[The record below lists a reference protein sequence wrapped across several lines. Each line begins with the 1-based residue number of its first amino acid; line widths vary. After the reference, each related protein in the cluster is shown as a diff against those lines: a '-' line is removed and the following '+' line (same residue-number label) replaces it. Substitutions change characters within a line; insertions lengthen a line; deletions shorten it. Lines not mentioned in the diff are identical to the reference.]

1 MEESFCLFELNKGN
15 SSIIMNFR
23 SCVGSFIQLIQLL
36 FITDWGLEGTFISKN
51 PAHWPSPCLDQQSV
65 FLCTPPGTTRD
76 RGARP
81 RSPCFL
87 SDHHHDGDND
97 RDDNGWLPRWWS
109 CWPLLVPETPV
120 PSPIKDLDQRSYSVP
135 AVEILGSWQQWI
147 VFIGSICRAVEKIG
161 DPGLRRLPI
170 FSRPRYSQFTP
181 VVTSV
186 FTPVVTLV
194 DPLVTFNRIPQ

>member
-1 MEESFCLFELNKGN
+1 
-15 SSIIMNFR
+15 MNFR

-97 RDDNGWLPRWWS
+97 RDGDGCKITTMMISLTVACPRNPSSFSHQRSRSKIIFRSSRWDFGQLATMDCIHRQHLPSGRKDRRPRFAAAAYIQS
-109 CWPLLVPETPV
+109 PPLLPV
-120 PSPIKDLDQRSYSVP
+120 HPGGHPPRPAGHLQPHPAITNYPKLTICIIKP
-135 AVEILGSWQQWI
+135 
-147 VFIGSICRAVEKIG
+147 
-161 DPGLRRLPI
+161 P
-170 FSRPRYSQFTP
+170 
-181 VVTSV
+181 
-186 FTPVVTLV
+186 
-194 DPLVTFNRIPQ
+194 